1 MHGSRGVRGPLL
13 IRFLV
18 RPRRGRSGGHC
29 AFRPFFVVLFQALRE
44 PNTLPVKLIDMA
56 MMGEPI
62 QQGRRQGSLSEDF
75 GPVSRGR
82 STRSWGQVTPSQNEN
97 PNIPLGL
104 VLGGKVS
111 CSGTLVLINPL
122 LPYPYKGG

>member
-1 MHGSRGVRGPLL
+1 
-13 IRFLV
+13 
-18 RPRRGRSGGHC
+18 
-29 AFRPFFVVLFQALRE
+29 VVLFQALRE

-82 STRSWGQVTPSQNEN
+82 STRSWEQVTPSKTK
-97 PNIPLGL
+97 IPTFHL
-104 VLGGKVS
+104 VS
-111 CSGTLVLINPL
+111 F
-122 LPYPYKGG
+122 